1 MLEVALGHTI
11 NMLTFLDA
19 VMNSVSLSLRLAMR
33 RLWADHV
40 IWTRQYIVAN
50 LAGAPDEGAAA
61 GRLLRNQEDI
71 GNAIVPLYGKEAGA
85 GLTDLL
91 KQHILI
97 AVDLINAA
105 KANDQRRFQDEDMKW
120 SKNAEDIATFLSGA
134 NPNWPQ
140 KDVLDLLNLHLKLTK
155 DEVVLRLEKN
165 WDKDAATFDEI
176 FTEILTVADTLSE
189 GIIKQFPD
197 RFGG

>member
-1 MLEVALGHTI
+1 
-11 NMLTFLDA
+11 
-19 VMNSVSLSLRLAMR
+19 MNGAALSLRLAMR

-40 IWTRQYIVAN
+40 IWTRQYVVAA
-50 LAGAPDEGAAA
+50 LAGAPDANAAA

-71 GNAIVPLYGKEAGA
+71 GNAIVPLYGKSAGA

-105 KANDQRRFQDEDMKW
+105 MANDQGKFQEEDMKW
-120 SKNAEDIATFLSGA
+120 SRNAEDIATFLSRA

-140 KDVLDLLNLHLKLTK
+140 KDVLDLLNLHLRLTK

-165 WDKDAATFDEI
+165 WEKDAANFDEI
-176 FTEILTVADTLSE
+176 FTEILTVADALTD
-189 GIIKQFPD
+189 GIINQFPEKYG
-197 RFGG
+197 R